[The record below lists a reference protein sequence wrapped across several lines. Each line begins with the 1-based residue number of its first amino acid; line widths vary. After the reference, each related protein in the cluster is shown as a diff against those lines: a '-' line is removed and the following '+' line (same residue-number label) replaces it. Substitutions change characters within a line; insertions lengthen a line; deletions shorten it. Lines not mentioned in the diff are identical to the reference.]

1 MTANEFFKK
10 IMSKKLWANLG
21 AMLLTRVALCFC
33 VKFGL
38 DLYTHHGEEIEVP
51 NIKHKLFSD
60 AEQLLANRGLEIEVT
75 DTGYVRSLPPDCVL
89 EQVIVP
95 GTKVKRGR
103 IVYVIIN
110 SNHSPMLT
118 LPDLIDNNSYREA
131 KANLVAMGF
140 KVGPPQYV
148 AGEKDWVYGITCHG
162 RNLHNG
168 EKVSVDDVLTI
179 QVGSGVM
186 DMDED
191 ITYTDPEYNADG
203 DSITHHGEHHGNE
216 SDIEVG
222 SGGKDEFEVVTG
234 PE

>member
-21 AMLLTRVALCFC
+21 AMLLTVIVLCLC

-38 DLYTHHGEEIEVP
+38 DFYTHHGEEIEVP

-75 DTGYVRSLPPDCVL
+75 DTGYVRSLPPDCIL

-103 IVYVIIN
+103 VIYVIIN
-110 SNHSPMLT
+110 SNHSPMLAI
-118 LPDLIDNNSYREA
+118 PDLIDNNSYREA

-148 AGEKDWVYGITCHG
+148 AGEKDWVYGITCRG

-168 EKVSVDDVLTI
+168 ERVSVDDVLTI
-179 QVGSGVM
+179 QVGNGEM
-186 DMDED
+186 DMDDD
-191 ITYTDPEYNADG
+191 ITYTDPEYNHNAD
-203 DSITHHGEHHGNE
+203 SMATLHEEHHE
-216 SDIEVG
+216 SGVEVG